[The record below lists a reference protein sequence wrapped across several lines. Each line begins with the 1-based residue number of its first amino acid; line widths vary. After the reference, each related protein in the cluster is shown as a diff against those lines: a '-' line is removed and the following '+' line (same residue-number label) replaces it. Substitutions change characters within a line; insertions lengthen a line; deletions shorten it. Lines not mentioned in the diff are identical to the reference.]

1 MSGKG
6 KGKWIYRIRND
17 SAERFAFSFMY
28 SNTQFRTKKNGLYN
42 VFWIEKVDLSS
53 LGYTEAF
60 KIVHAYV
67 YVLVGGVSS
76 SDWKRRTRH

>member
-1 MSGKG
+1 
-6 KGKWIYRIRND
+6 
-17 SAERFAFSFMY
+17 MY

-42 VFWIEKVDLSS
+42 GFWIEKVDLSS
-53 LGYTEAF
+53 FGYTEAF

-76 SDWKRRTRH
+76 SD